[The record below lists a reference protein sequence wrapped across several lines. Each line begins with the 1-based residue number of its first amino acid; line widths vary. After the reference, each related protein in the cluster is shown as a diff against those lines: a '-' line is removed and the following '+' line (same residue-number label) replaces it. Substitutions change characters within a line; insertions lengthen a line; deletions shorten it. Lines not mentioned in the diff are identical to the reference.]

1 MAPHTEEQEDNTME
15 FTFDFT
21 AQRDEPVALP
31 GGTPGHPPL
40 ILARGE
46 TLLPVRYGHPTD

>member
-1 MAPHTEEQEDNTME
+1 ME